1 MTLFRKCVYCKDDK
15 EKEEVSTYKSAG
27 GNNNQVKTFAAID
40 VGSYALEL
48 KIFEISTRNGIK
60 EIDNVCYQL
69 DLGTDSYATG
79 KLGYD
84 KLEELCRILKD
95 FGRIMKQY
103 KVDAYRAYGTSAIR
117 EIKNKMIVLD
127 QIEQRTGIHIDTI
140 SNSEQRFLDY
150 KSIAC
155 KETSL
160 EEIMEKDTAVIDIGG
175 GSIQLSLF
183 ENGTLVTTQ
192 NMKLGVL
199 RLQESLNHLN
209 ARTSQYENLIDE
221 MVSSQISVFKKL
233 FLKDKSIKNLIVVD
247 DYLSAIVDR
256 KIAKIE
262 GRVFDIPTAA
272 QLMELMRT
280 HSDRDL
286 AKLLDVSE
294 DSVHL
299 AFISFVLVNRVCK
312 ATNVERIYVP
322 DVTLCDGMAYE
333 YGEENKLISI
343 KHNFEQDIIACA
355 KNISKR
361 YMGSRKRS
369 ETLEQI
375 AMNIFEAMKKIHG
388 LDKRA
393 GLLLR
398 LAALLHDCGKYIS
411 LANLGECSYNIIM
424 STEIIGLSH
433 TEREIVANVVK
444 YNHLEFDYYESM
456 NKGTNLAKEDYM
468 IIAKLTAIL
477 KLANGLDRSHKQKF
491 KDVRI
496 VLKEQELVITV
507 DTPVDITLERGLFKH
522 RSEFFKEVYSITPV
536 IKQKR
541 S

>member
-1 MTLFRKCVYCKDDK
+1 M
-15 EKEEVSTYKSAG
+15 
-27 GNNNQVKTFAAID
+27 KTFAAID

-48 KIFEISTRNGIK
+48 KIFEISAGKGIK
-60 EIDNVCYQL
+60 EIDNVRYQL

-160 EEIMEKDTAVIDIGG
+160 EELMEKDTAVIDIGG

-192 NMKLGVL
+192 NMKIGVL

-209 ARTSQYENLIDE
+209 ARTGQYENLIDE

-233 FLKDKSIKNLIVVD
+233 YLKDKAIKNLIVVD

-272 QLMELMRT
+272 QLMELMRN

-294 DSVHL
+294 DTVHL

-343 KHNFEQDIIACA
+343 NHDFEQDIIACA

-375 AMNIFEAMKKIHG
+375 ALNIFDAMKKIHG

-433 TEREIVANVVK
+433 TEREIVANIVK

-496 VLKEQELVITV
+496 VLKDQELVITV
-507 DTPVDITLERGLFKH
+507 DTPVDITLERGLFNH
-522 RSEFFKEVYSITPV
+522 RAEFFKEVYSITPV

-541 S
+541 V